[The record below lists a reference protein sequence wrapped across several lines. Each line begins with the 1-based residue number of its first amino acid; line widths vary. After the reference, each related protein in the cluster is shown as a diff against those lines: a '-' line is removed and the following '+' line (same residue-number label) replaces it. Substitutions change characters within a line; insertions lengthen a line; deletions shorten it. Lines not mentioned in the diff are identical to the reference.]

1 MPVADVS
8 KGRLNRS
15 IWPNNQKNRDA
26 VGGWTPWA
34 SRDGSVMFMYQRTLS
49 PGAVCFA
56 LRRNLPRVGSVGVA
70 VVTRGTL
77 SAFIQYGRAYRKPTS
92 INPIKKS
99 TGLRTIDAVNI
110 TEFTTRIYTWCK
122 KKKIAYIP
130 WRCLFIRFGNRVV
143 DFSNLEQSEDDKTR
157 GDY

>member
-1 MPVADVS
+1 MPIADVS

-49 PGAVCFA
+49 PGAVCFM
-56 LRRNLPRVGSVGVA
+56 LKRNLPRVGSVGVA

-77 SAFIQYGRAYRKPTS
+77 PAFIQHGRAYRKPTS

-122 KKKIAYIP
+122 KKKK
-130 WRCLFIRFGNRVV
+130 NRIHSLVL
-143 DFSNLEQSEDDKTR
+143 SIH
-157 GDY
+157 